1 MTPYEN
7 VYLRGELAARARSRG
22 YEDIEQGIYEMAK
35 EEFVTQIKPYVDM
48 KVRLTSLIPKV
59 MVFTQDGHQL
69 LNDYPPEVKDVLLLC
84 DQAIANIHQRIFA
97 ALNTSRY

>member
-1 MTPYEN
+1 MPPYEN
-7 VYLRGELAARARSRG
+7 IYLLGEWAARARSRG

-35 EEFVTQIKPYVDM
+35 EEFVTQSKPYVDM
-48 KVRLTSLIPKV
+48 KVQLTSLTPKV
-59 MVFTQDGHQL
+59 MVFTQDGYQL
-69 LNDYPPEVKDVLLLC
+69 LNDYPPEIKGVLYLC